1 MWLLRL
7 TAAARLAWAARLVRR
22 RLEVVPAEELV
33 LRWRR
38 SPLNFGSCQKGR
50 ASCQAL
56 DASAP
61 REKAASW
68 RRERLARAR
77 PRPGSRDMLIK
88 HFTAALALL
97 SPRTLPPRLCD
108 APWLDLSGD
117 GGCLF
122 RVIRS
127 TKTSDPVAASP
138 RTFASVHY
146 KATLEDGTVISD
158 SRAMNGEPLEIR
170 VGMKPSEGVPG
181 WDLAL
186 PNLCVGE
193 VAELVCKPKYAFG
206 DAGKPPLIPPE
217 ATARFE
223 LELLGV
229 RDLLGSNNTED
240 VNLAD
245 RYANLMAKEEEYG
258 TRTSEEAANEQVVDV
273 TDLQAEK
280 EAAEEGEA
288 KVFAT
293 EPKKK
298 MKSGEGASM
307 KVANGRHWIPPKRT
321 VEVAHA
327 DGYAVKETEDEIEVR
342 IKLPDDLYAK
352 DLKVSIAASTLSVIV
367 RDNEVLGGKLCGE
380 LRVDD
385 CSWSIDRDEP
395 PQATLQLDLMKKRP
409 TRKMEPLW
417 GYLFAEEREGASP

>member
-1 MWLLRL
+1 
-7 TAAARLAWAARLVRR
+7 VRR
-22 RLEVVPAEELV
+22 LLEVVPVKELV

-38 SPLNFGSCQKGR
+38 SPLNFGRSQKGR

-56 DASAP
+56 DASVP

-68 RRERLARAR
+68 RRESVRPSRSSRAR
-77 PRPGSRDMLIK
+77 RVDMLIK

-258 TRTSEEAANEQVVDV
+258 TGTSEEAANEQVVDV

-293 EPKKK
+293 EPKKE